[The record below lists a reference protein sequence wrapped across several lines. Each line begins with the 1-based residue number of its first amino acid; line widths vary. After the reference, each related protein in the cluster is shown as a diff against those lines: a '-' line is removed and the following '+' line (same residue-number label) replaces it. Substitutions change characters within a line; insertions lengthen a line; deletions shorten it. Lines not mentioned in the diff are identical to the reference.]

1 MKNELPIALS
11 NRHCHLTQADIC
23 LLFGDC
29 ILEEIEKLSQPHEF
43 VSNDTVML
51 QGPKGTVSGLNVKV
65 IGPARSASQVE
76 VLASDCYKLGIP
88 VVVRNS
94 GDIEGSPPI
103 TIIGPNASIDL
114 PQGAI
119 VAARH
124 IHMSLQDAEEF
135 GVSDREIVHVET
147 EGERALIFKNVLV
160 RSNENYALEMHVDLE
175 EGNAAGVKNGQIV
188 KLIKL

>member
-1 MKNELPIALS
+1 MQVKSKFWHPIV
-11 NRHCHLTQADIC
+11 T
-23 LLFGDC
+23 
-29 ILEEIEKLSQPHEF
+29 
-43 VSNDTVML
+43 
-51 QGPKGTVSGLNVKV
+51 
-65 IGPARSASQVE
+65 
-76 VLASDCYKLGIP
+76 KLGIP

-124 IHMSLQDAEEF
+124 IHMSLKDAEEF
-135 GVSDREIVHVET
+135 GVNDRDIVHVET

-160 RSNENYALEMHVDLE
+160 RSNEKYALEMHVDLE